1 MLKVSLWHDTTQIK
15 SALVI
20 CIMSIAELYK
30 TESLEIL
37 LVFCIVF
44 ILPNLRR
51 RRKSKLSLTISK
63 QWCTTEYFKWITII
77 IRFFVF
83 FCLSRNYKTRN
94 CRYFDIL
101 HTKCLDARYLSSAK
115 ESILKQ
121 NPISIEIHTHCT
133 KACTLA
139 KNEEAKL
146 YM

>member
-1 MLKVSLWHDTTQIK
+1 MKELQKSKVFQNERILWN
-15 SALVI
+15 
-20 CIMSIAELYK
+20 
-30 TESLEIL
+30 IL
-37 LVFCIVF
+37 QRHIWLWFVF
-44 ILPNLRR
+44 ILPKLTR

-83 FCLSRNYKTRN
+83 FCLSRNCRARN

-115 ESILKQ
+115 ESILKK